1 LRSKSGYLVPRS
13 DGRIVAGSTIEEAG
27 FEKRVTAAG
36 IRSIIDT
43 AMELCPELNDA
54 ELLET
59 WSGLRPG
66 SPDALPILGPIA
78 EGLIVATGH
87 YRNGILLAPITA
99 KLVREWILKEGTS
112 FNAKPYSPTRF
123 EASAGQIA
131 QLRS

>member
-1 LRSKSGYLVPRS
+1 MLALRRPGFTLKRVLRSKSGYLVPRS

-43 AMELCPELNDA
+43 ATELCPELNDA

-59 WSGLRPG
+59 WCGLRPG

-78 EGLIVATGH
+78 EGLIVATG
-87 YRNGILLAPITA
+87 
-99 KLVREWILKEGTS
+99 TS
-112 FNAKPYSPTRF
+112 FNAQPYSPTRF
-123 EASAGQIA
+123 EASARQTA